1 MYEGGE
7 YILQIDIKRAIIHV
21 LDKESSEPML
31 NEFELDIDGDI
42 RYFLEKHISKSLS
55 DDESRKAVFK
65 SGRNII
71 KEVCQRVFSDND
83 YFIEGSKEIARQ
95 LFKAM
100 KTNSSISSTD
110 LVICIYEDENEENV
124 AILKMDYTVSFI
136 HEVEL
141 VDNKFK
147 ISIRKQDISL
157 PGVNQ
162 RIQKCAFIRATQEA
176 GDYDLIILDN
186 QISKKNQEEPIAQ
199 FFLETFLGA
208 DLVLDS
214 KTCTRIFKKET
225 ENWIRN
231 KAKEGETSLEIVREF
246 VNDAIRNEDE
256 IDLDSFSSK
265 VFSNKVELRDE
276 YVNTMKEKGL
286 TSDKFEVDKE
296 WVERK
301 LSKIRLK
308 TESDIEVVI
317 DYEQYNDREKF
328 EIVKNPD
335 GTRNIIIKN
344 IISLMEK

>member
-1 MYEGGE
+1 LG
-7 YILQIDIKRAIIHV
+7 
-21 LDKESSEPML
+21 
-31 NEFELDIDGDI
+31 
-42 RYFLEKHISKSLS
+42 
-55 DDESRKAVFK
+55 DDEARKAVFK
-65 SGRNII
+65 DGRNII
-71 KEVCQRVFSDND
+71 KEVCQKIFTDND
-83 YFIEGSKEIARQ
+83 YFIEGSQEIARQ

-110 LVICIYEDENEENV
+110 LVICIYEEEDEENI

-136 HEVEL
+136 HEVEF

-147 ISIRKQDISL
+147 ISIKKQDISL

-162 RIQKCAFIRATQEA
+162 RIQKCAFIRAAQGT

-186 QISKKNQEEPIAQ
+186 QISKKNQDEPVAQ

-225 ENWIRN
+225 ENWIRS

-265 VFSNKVELRDE
+265 VFSDKTDLKED
-276 YVNTMKEKGL
+276 YISTMREKGL
-286 TSDKFEVDKE
+286 TSDRFEVDKE
-296 WVERK
+296 WVEKK
-301 LSKIRLK
+301 LGKIRLK

-344 IISLMEK
+344 IISIMEK